1 MRHNFDQQVDR
12 RGSDCKKY
20 EAASYPADVIP
31 MWIADTDFAV
41 PAEIAAAIR
50 ERAEHPCYGYPVE
63 SFAFEESAARWE
75 EVRFGWEI
83 DPHWVKYANG
93 VLPFLMYAVRAF
105 SHPGDHIVIQPP
117 IYPPFPANIQHN
129 GRRVG
134 ENPLRQ
140 DAEGRYQIDF
150 EDLEKK
156 LADPKAKLLFLC
168 NPHNPAMR
176 CYTLEELTRIG
187 ELCLR
192 HNVIV
197 MSDEIH
203 CDLTY
208 QGYRHIPFGSI
219 RQDFADNCIV
229 MINPSKTFNI
239 AGFRT
244 GAAIIPNQRLRDE
257 IQSTIVSNKN
267 YGRTIFGMISFIT
280 AYTQCDYYADE
291 LMDYLQ
297 GNRDLLMDA
306 LKTRIPR
313 IKMSVPEATY
323 LMWLDCRELGMDQ
336 PELKRFFFEKAKLGL
351 NDGVT
356 FGQGGLGHMRMNIA
370 CPRATLE
377 QALDRLERAVN
388 AL

>member
-1 MRHNFDQQVDR
+1 
-12 RGSDCKKY
+12 
-20 EAASYPADVIP
+20 
-31 MWIADTDFAV
+31 
-41 PAEIAAAIR
+41 
-50 ERAEHPCYGYPVE
+50 
-63 SFAFEESAARWE
+63 
-75 EVRFGWEI
+75 
-83 DPHWVKYANG
+83 
-93 VLPFLMYAVRAF
+93 
-105 SHPGDHIVIQPP
+105 
-117 IYPPFPANIQHN
+117 
-129 GRRVG
+129 
-134 ENPLRQ
+134 
-140 DAEGRYQIDF
+140 
-150 EDLEKK
+150 
-156 LADPKAKLLFLC
+156 
-168 NPHNPAMR
+168 MR